1 MYAREINGERYEFGV
16 SGKLF
21 RNVLIMYDRQTK
33 SLWSQ
38 LLGAAVDGPLKG
50 TRLEMLAASFTTW
63 GVWRREHPD
72 GMVLKKLGPSHQTY
86 GGYWQSQD
94 AGILG
99 EKYQD
104 ERLKTKQFVL
114 GVRINGQPKAYPYL
128 RLSKEPVVNETFAET
143 PLVVVFDDRSASGA
157 IFTRAVAGKTL
168 TFKLAEQTETAP
180 LITDQETGTKWHGL
194 SGLALEG
201 QLAGQR
207 LTAHWF
213 GDPGDALLL
222 VWLEGPFPQY
232 GSLRRIESSGGE
244 GRGVS
249 CNPVHSTY
257 RQDQARWRSVYAPV

>member
-1 MYAREINGERYEFGV
+1 MYAREINGDLYEFGV

-21 RNVLIMYDRQTK
+21 RNVLVMYDRETK

-72 GMVLKKLGPSHQTY
+72 GRVLKKLEPSRQATY

-114 GVRINGQPKAYPYL
+114 GVRVNGQPKAYPYL
-128 RLSKEPVVNETFAET
+128 RLSQESVVNETFAET

-157 IFTRAVAGKTL
+157 IFDAG
-168 TFKLAEQTETAP
+168 
-180 LITDQETGTKWHGL
+180 
-194 SGLALEG
+194 
-201 QLAGQR
+201 
-207 LTAHWF
+207 
-213 GDPGDALLL
+213 
-222 VWLEGPFPQY
+222 
-232 GSLRRIESSGGE
+232 SGGQDAHLHA
-244 GRGVS
+244 GRADRDGADY
-249 CNPVHSTY
+249 C
-257 RQDQARWRSVYAPV
+257 R

>member
-143 PLVVVFDDRSASGA
+143 PLRWWSDHFDDRSASGPMCDLYA
-157 IFTRAVAGKTL
+157 RLLWRARRSPLSWLGGKGGADRDESELRRSSPMANIGDGHEVAWHRR
-168 TFKLAEQTETAP
+168 P
-180 LITDQETGTKWHGL
+180 LHDYRIGGPGR
-194 SGLALEG
+194 S
-201 QLAGQR
+201 AGR
-207 LTAHWF
+207 PTAH
-213 GDPGDALLL
+213 GDPGNALLL
-222 VWLEGPFPQY
+222 VWLEGVGTVPRMANGYVY
-232 GSLRRIESSGGE
+232 GE
-244 GRGVS
+244 
-249 CNPVHSTY
+249 
-257 RQDQARWRSVYAPV
+257 